1 MIARYAGGESGARR
15 AARAGSVVVVVDA
28 FRASTTIAV
37 LVSKGAR
44 VVPVAS
50 VEEAASA
57 RTDFRIGERGSAK
70 VVGFDFG
77 NSPTEIMG
85 SEIPP
90 GSKIA
95 LSTTN
100 GTRVVDAARGARTIL
115 AGAFVNAGI
124 LAEELAGGTHD
135 SAEVVVVGCG
145 WEGRRASED
154 EAAAGAILHRLRS
167 RGAELDGRARRVV
180 EGYLSTSAMALRN
193 NSAARR
199 LKRLGYE
206 EDIEF
211 CLAEDAVPVVPRLVD
226 DAFVGWVAGSRQPGQ
241 SSARGPTQKA
251 ENSS

>member
-1 MIARYAGGESGARR
+1 VIARYAGGESGARR

-44 VVPVAS
+44 VAPVAS
-50 VEEAASA
+50 IEEAASA
-57 RTDFRIGERGSAK
+57 RTDFRIGERGSTK
-70 VVGFDFG
+70 VTGFDFG
-77 NSPTEIMG
+77 NSPTEILG

-100 GTRVVDAARGARTIL
+100 GTRVVEAARGARTIL
-115 AGAFVNAGI
+115 TGAFVNAGI
-124 LAEELAGGTHD
+124 LSEELAGGG
-135 SAEVVVVGCG
+135 AEVVVVGCG

-154 EAAAGAILHRLRS
+154 EAAAGAILHRLRC

-180 EGYLSTSAMALRN
+180 EGYLSRSAMALRT

-199 LKRLGYE
+199 LRRLGYE

-211 CLAEDAVPVVPRLVD
+211 CLVEDAVPVVPRLVD
-226 DAFVGWVAGSRQPGQ
+226 GAFVGWVAGSRRPG
-241 SSARGPTQKA
+241 
-251 ENSS
+251 